1 MRKID
6 NSCKLVVN
14 KLFALVSILL
24 LASSFNAFADDDDD
38 DGVMYGEPVFTETFG
53 QGWGVWG
60 SFEEA
65 GLSPLAKA
73 SYTYYG
79 KDNLA
84 QSSSVRGNNNSSCW
98 QFDYFDCTI
107 TNSIDFLRSIYP
119 NAHNSWLLANFR
131 DHTGDYDGR
140 MFVADGA
147 QRPGSVFE
155 RTVTELC
162 KNAKFEF
169 SAWVAFIHNN
179 NNNPPNFQLEI
190 WTKNPNLGLEAAM
203 NKMSDYQ
210 KAQFMGKLTTGNKFA
225 SSEGGSAELL
235 ADGKPTDDNK
245 RKGWRCLAGV
255 IKVLKPTSVLIIG
268 VRNDGGSDSI
278 NDDSLK
284 LENFKDDKENKINRC
299 APRIGYILSSQTI
312 IPITL
317 IHHTSQGY
325 SPDKWREYLKKRDPQ
340 MMAYLSR

>member
-1 MRKID
+1 MEENFLNLCDRQFDAAFDKID
-6 NSCKLVVN
+6 G
-14 KLFALVSILL
+14 
-24 LASSFNAFADDDDD
+24 LA
-38 DGVMYGEPVFTETFG
+38 
-53 QGWGVWG
+53 
-60 SFEEA
+60 
-65 GLSPLAKA
+65 
-73 SYTYYG
+73 
-79 KDNLA
+79 
-84 QSSSVRGNNNSSCW
+84 R
-98 QFDYFDCTI
+98 
-107 TNSIDFLRSIYP
+107 YP
-119 NAHNSWLLANFR
+119 WV
-131 DHTGDYDGR
+131 GR
-140 MFVADGA
+140 MFANSNYRPLIIGDSHYATDGKDFSKEA
-147 QRPGSVFE
+147 LEEFKDKDSTRGVINCVIKDKCEGEPTWKMYEGLLETFIQVSPDNVKDFWSKIVFYNFIQRVMES
-155 RTVTELC
+155 
-162 KNAKFEF
+162 
-169 SAWVAFIHNN
+169 
-179 NNNPPNFQLEI
+179 
-190 WTKNPNLGLEAAM
+190 
-203 NKMSDYQ
+203 
-210 KAQFMGKLTTGNKFA
+210 
-225 SSEGGSAELL
+225 